1 MKMIRRKRDIE
12 ALLSNFEA
20 VALYD
25 GNGSKHYIVV
35 SDFHRDGKCT
45 VMKYNDGSFSIHGK
59 GESYCDE
66 MEEFLSRE
74 ALTSFLWNHRKGL
87 NLVLKS
93 FQKEGVK

>member
-25 GNGSKHYIVV
+25 GNGRKHYIVF

-66 MEEFLSRE
+66 NGR
-74 ALTSFLWNHRKGL
+74 
-87 NLVLKS
+87 VS
-93 FQKEGVK
+93 FQRSFDVLSVEPSEGLESGLKKFSERRG